1 MIVLGHTLGSVLGI
15 ALMAACVVDGR
26 AAGLPRP
33 IRAATAGITSEGL
46 LRHTRMLASDEFEGR
61 APASPGEEKTLRYL
75 VDQFK
80 ALGLKPGNPDGTYVQ
95 NVGLVGLSGQAEAS
109 YQIGGKRTELTQGTD
124 SVVWSR
130 RYVPEV
136 SVQDSDVVFVGYG
149 VVAPEYGWDDY
160 KGVDVRG
167 KTIVMLV
174 NDPAVPDPQEPDRL
188 DPKMFKGRAMTYY
201 GRWTY
206 KFEIATEK
214 GAAAAIIVH
223 ETEPAGYP
231 WAVVVA
237 SNSRENFDLQRA
249 DKNAG
254 RVAVEGWITRERAQ
268 KLVAAGGYD
277 FEALKRAAVSR
288 DFKPVSLGSRASFS
302 IRHTLREVSSRN
314 VVAKL
319 EGSGPVLRDQYVIF
333 NAHWDHL
340 GRDPQLSGDQIYNG
354 ALDNA
359 SGVAGV
365 LELAAAFRH
374 LSRPPKRSILFM
386 SVTAE
391 EKGLLGAK
399 YYAEHPLY
407 PLNRTVAILNMDG
420 LNPWGRTRDVQVIGY
435 GSTTME
441 ALLATAAAAQG
452 RRIVPEAEP
461 EKGGFYRS
469 DHFEFAKLGVP
480 GLYPA
485 AGIDYVGRPSEFGRQ
500 KIAEYLANDYH
511 KVTDEVKPGW
521 DFAGAQDDVRLLFH
535 VGWLVA
541 QDRKWPLWLPGTEFK
556 VRREQSL
563 R

>member
-1 MIVLGHTLGSVLGI
+1 MNLGRTLGSTLVAVLLTAGL
-15 ALMAACVVDGR
+15 AEGR
-26 AAGLPRP
+26 AAGLPRA
-33 IRAATAGITSEGL
+33 IRAASSGITSEGL
-46 LRHTRMLASDEFEGR
+46 LRHTRTLASDEFEGR
-61 APASPGEEKTLRYL
+61 APATPGEEKSVSYL

-80 ALGLKPGNPDGTYVQ
+80 ALGLQPGNPDGTYVQ
-95 NVGLVGLSGQAEAS
+95 NVALVGFLGRAEAS
-109 YQIGGKRTELTQGTD
+109 YQIGGERTELIQGTD
-124 SVVWSR
+124 SVFWSR
-130 RYVPEV
+130 RYEPEV

-167 KTIVMLV
+167 KTLVMLV
-174 NDPAVPDPQEPDRL
+174 NDPAVPDPQDLDRL

-214 GAAAAIIVH
+214 GAAAAIVVH

-237 SNSRENFDLQRA
+237 SNSREHFDLQQP
-249 DKNAG
+249 DKNSG
-254 RVAVEGWITRERAQ
+254 RVAVEGWITKERAQ

-302 IRHTLREVSSRN
+302 VRHTLREVSSHN
-314 VVAKL
+314 VIGKL
-319 EGSGPVLRDQYVIF
+319 EGSDRALKDQYVIF

-340 GRDPQLSGDQIYNG
+340 GRNPQLNGDQIYNG

-365 LELAAAFRH
+365 LELAAAFKR
-374 LSRPPKRSILFM
+374 LSPPPKRSILFM

-399 YYAEHPLY
+399 YYAEHPLH

-420 LNPWGRTRDVQVIGY
+420 LNPWGHTRDVQVIGY

-441 ALLATAAAAQG
+441 ALLAKAAAAQG
-452 RRIVPEAEP
+452 RQIVPEAEP
-461 EKGGFYRS
+461 EKGGYYRS

-480 GLYPA
+480 GLYPG

-500 KIAEYLANDYH
+500 KVAEYLANDYH

-541 QDRKWPLWLPGTEFK
+541 QDRKWPLWLPGAEFK
-556 VRREQSL
+556 ARREQSL